1 MEIYNTFKVDY
12 KSILFVS
19 NSLPKFD
26 YDSGSNRFK
35 EILKFFI
42 ENEYSCFLLVN
53 EKCQKEE
60 KHIKNFIEIGVK
72 FSFCIEVSCYTFI

>member
-42 ENEYSCFLLVN
+42 ENEYSCFLLVD
-53 EKCQKEE
+53 EK
-60 KHIKNFIEIGVK
+60 
-72 FSFCIEVSCYTFI
+72 